1 MEIKITH
8 LKSRIAELV
17 FVFLI
22 IFSVMYSSVTYSQ
35 ESITPVQGPTMFCG
49 DKLDLEKTLSNYKE
63 QEFIILWGGALTAE
77 SIYYILNRNI
87 NTGSWSLIAYNIQN
101 APKNVACLMSGGSK
115 SFLAPD
121 INALENMLK
130 KQKEGYDK
138 PIDPN
143 SEKTS

>member
-121 INALENMLK
+121 ISALEYMLK